1 MIKNFGDTAN
11 GKVSGSIPYDNLR
24 VPEWNMRNPFN
35 DLIGI
40 ALKEREMEL
49 KEKEMGLKEKG
60 LGLDEQKFAY
70 GAANDEASRQFALK
84 LQEMKNKNT
93 RDNLDY
99 EYSLKNSY
107 NNRIKAEEDPIQKE
121 INKYYGYL
129 QSLEDQGMNIS
140 DPHFFTVARDNAKA
154 IGNTDI
160 LNFLNNNGIKAAE
173 VNKLYMENKVNRDI
187 VGELM
192 KEHMENG
199 NSTDPYGF
207 NTNRTE
213 TNK

>member
-1 MIKNFGDTAN
+1 MTKSGQTAN
-11 GKVSGSIPYDNLR
+11 GVAHFAPMMELR
-24 VPEWNMRNPFN
+24 APQWNMRNPFN
-35 DLIGI
+35 DLISI

-70 GAANDEASRQFALK
+70 NAANDEVSRQFALK
-84 LQEMKNKNT
+84 LQEMKNKNA

-107 NNRIKAEEDPIQKE
+107 NNRIKAEEDLIQKE

-129 QSLEDQGMNIS
+129 QSLEDQGMDVSN
-140 DPHFFTVARDNAKA
+140 PQEFFKVARDNARA
-154 IGNTDI
+154 LGNTDI

-173 VNKLYMENKVNRDI
+173 VNNLFLQNRINKDA
-187 VGELM
+187 VGKSM
-192 KEHMENG
+192 KEYSGDGKSATHRSYE
-199 NSTDPYGF
+199 
-207 NTNRTE
+207 
-213 TNK
+213 